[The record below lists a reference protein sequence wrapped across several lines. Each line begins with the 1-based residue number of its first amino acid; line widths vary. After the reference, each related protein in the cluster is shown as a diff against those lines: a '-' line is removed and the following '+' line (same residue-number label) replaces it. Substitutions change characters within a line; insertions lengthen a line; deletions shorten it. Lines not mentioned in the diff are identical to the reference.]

1 MATRVTQAERS
12 TLAPPPDVN
21 HTRVTQLER
30 SILATV
36 PRRKGPAIITAPV
49 GRLRRLNI

>member
-1 MATRVTQAERS
+1 MATRLTQIERS
-12 TLAPPPDVN
+12 TLTTPPSVN
-21 HTRVTQLER
+21 HTRATQLER

-49 GRLRRLNI
+49 GRLRRLK